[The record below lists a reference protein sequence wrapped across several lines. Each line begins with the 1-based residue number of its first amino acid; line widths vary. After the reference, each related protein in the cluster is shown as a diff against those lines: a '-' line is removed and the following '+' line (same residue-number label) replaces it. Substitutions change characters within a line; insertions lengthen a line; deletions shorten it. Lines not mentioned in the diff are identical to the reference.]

1 MAPSGGSL
9 QQRALAVKAL
19 MLRRTIVRA
28 KQTARA
34 ARFESFAIM
43 IQQQNL
49 CALVAAQS
57 SLQEGEERRVVH
69 RALGKWRG
77 STLAGYLRDGDDQ
90 TYLENFRCT
99 RIRFEALV
107 EQLAHSRLD
116 TAAAAT
122 VARSTDWRKVR
133 RAVNARAAADPPT
146 RRFKVAVALYAT
158 GQGGPIKVL
167 ADAAFSGILLGR
179 HACLHANQRFRA
191 CLHLSAAVCT
201 SVCRDKTVHLQ
212 GQAGL
217 ASG

>member
-99 RIRFEALV
+99 RVRLEALV
-107 EQLAHSRLD
+107 EQLARSRLD
-116 TAAAAT
+116 TAPAAL
-122 VARSTDWRKVR
+122 
-133 RAVNARAAADPPT
+133 RA
-146 RRFKVAVALYAT
+146 
-158 GQGGPIKVL
+158 QGTQ
-167 ADAAFSGILLGR
+167 
-179 HACLHANQRFRA
+179 H
-191 CLHLSAAVCT
+191 
-201 SVCRDKTVHLQ
+201 
-212 GQAGL
+212 GL
-217 ASG
+217 AEDTAARQRARGP